1 MHPLPQSLPKECRK
15 AEKIL
20 KSFMEPGR
28 TGLDGVR
35 VLHLPRGK
43 LLHQRFSKLTNG
55 GCLSDRSF
63 PATFWRRQRVSAS
76 LLL

>member
-28 TGLDGVR
+28 TGLDGVC

-43 LLHQRFSKLTNG
+43 LLHQRFSKLTTWPVAALNPIAHP
-55 GCLSDRSF
+55 S
-63 PATFWRRQRVSAS
+63 
-76 LLL
+76 